1 MGLLQHA
8 NLSLKFRFVC
18 FVVLLLTLTIGVFS
32 YYLLKIQRNQ
42 LMDVTREKLR
52 DVADTIEKSIQTSM
66 EVGRS
71 QDVKRIIETVGS
83 LPDLKQ
89 VRIFSKRGVILISN
103 DPEEVGATIDKEE
116 MELFRQQKFSTVYD
130 IKLLEQP
137 VFRIVRPIMNEPR
150 CYRCHGA
157 NPNQIN
163 GVLEVDVSMQK
174 VHERMASVRRFMTTS
189 TLVTLAVLMV
199 SLLFL
204 VSHLVNRP
212 IQSLITTMRKAER
225 GDITARVIPDD
236 TLEFGELGRNF
247 NSMIT
252 KLQKAQHDLEEMHD
266 QQMERVD
273 RFATIGELAAGI
285 AHEIKNPI
293 AGIGG
298 AIQILMEDFPRND
311 HRREIFEEILKQIDR
326 IDQDIKDLL
335 SYARTAKP
343 TLEEHDI
350 NKVIQQALFLIRDR
364 AAQQRV
370 EVLTELSEKLPSI
383 EIDEKQ
389 IQQVLVNLGL
399 NAIQAMPN
407 GGVLKITSAVDD
419 SSQDPEFAAIR
430 VEDTGRGISPKNI
443 SKIFTPFF
451 TTRHT
456 GTGLGLPISQK
467 IINHHH
473 GTIEVKSQPG
483 DGTCFT
489 LRLPLTRAGFMARG
503 E

>member
-1 MGLLQHA
+1 MGLLRHL
-8 NLSLKFRFVC
+8 NRSLKVRFVV

-32 YYLLKIQRNQ
+32 YYLQEIQRKQ
-42 LMDVTREKLR
+42 LVEITRERLN
-52 DVADTIEKSIQTSM
+52 DIADTIEKSIATSM

-71 QDVKRIIETVGS
+71 QDVRLIIGSVGS
-83 LPDLKQ
+83 LPDLKK
-89 VRIFSKRGVILISN
+89 VRIFSKRGVVLISSN
-103 DPEEVGATIDKEE
+103 PDEVGNLVDKED
-116 MELFRQQKFSTVYD
+116 MDLFHKQKFSTVYD
-130 IKLLEQP
+130 VKLLEQP
-137 VFRIVRPIMNEPR
+137 VFRIIRPIMNEPR
-150 CYRCHGA
+150 CFRCHGT

-163 GVLEVDVSMQK
+163 GVLEVDVLMTK
-174 VHERMASVRRFMTTS
+174 VHERMSSVRRFMITS
-189 TLVTLAVLMV
+189 TLATLAVLMI

-204 VSHLVNRP
+204 LSHLVNRP
-212 IQSLITTMRKAER
+212 IQNLITTMRKAER
-225 GDITARVIPDD
+225 GDITARAVPDE
-236 TLEFGELGRNF
+236 TFEFAELGRNF

-252 KLQKAQHDLEEMHD
+252 RLQKAQENLKEMHA

-298 AIQILMEDFPRND
+298 AIQILMEELPAGD
-311 HRREIFEEILKQIDR
+311 HRREIFEEILKQIER
-326 IDQDIKDLL
+326 IDQDVKDLL

-350 NKVIQQALFLIRDR
+350 NKVIQQAVFLVRDR
-364 AAQQRV
+364 AAQQGVDVRTRV
-370 EVLTELSEKLPSI
+370 GENIPPV

-389 IQQVLVNLGL
+389 IQQVLVNLCL
-399 NAIQAMPN
+399 NAIQAMPD
-407 GGVLKITSAVDD
+407 GGTLYIA
-419 SSQDPEFAAIR
+419 SSMEEGEKAATF
-430 VEDTGRGISPKNI
+430 VKLEVSDTGRGIPSKNI

-467 IINHHH
+467 IINQHG
-473 GTIEVKSQPG
+473 GTIEVKSKPG

-489 LRLPLTRAGFMARG
+489 LKLPLTRTGSMA
-503 E
+503 

>member
-1 MGLLQHA
+1 MGLLQHV
-8 NLSLKFRFVC
+8 NVSLKFRFVC

-32 YYLLKIQRNQ
+32 YYLLKMQRNH
-42 LMDVTREKLR
+42 LMDITRQKLS

-71 QDVKRIIETVGS
+71 QDVTRIIESVSS
-83 LPDLKQ
+83 LPDLNQ
-89 VRIFSKRGVILISN
+89 VRIFSKRGVILISS
-103 DPEEVGATIDKEE
+103 DPEEVGETIDKEE
-116 MELFRQQKFSTVYD
+116 MKLFHRQKFSTVYD
-130 IKLLEQP
+130 LKSLEKP
-137 VFRIVRPIMNEPR
+137 MFRIIRPIMNEPR
-150 CYRCHGA
+150 CFRCHGA
-157 NPNQIN
+157 NPNQMN

-174 VHERMASVRRFMTTS
+174 VHERMTSVRRFMIAS
-189 TLVTLAVLMV
+189 ALAALAVLMG

-204 VSHLVNRP
+204 VSRLVNRP

-225 GDITARVIPDD
+225 GDITARAVPDD
-236 TLEFGELGRNF
+236 TPEFGELGRNF

-252 KLQKAQHDLEEMHD
+252 RLQKAQQDLEQMHE

-298 AIQILMEDFPRND
+298 AIQILMEDLPAED

-326 IDQDIKDLL
+326 IDQDVKDLL

-343 TLEEHDI
+343 TLLEHDV
-350 NKVIQQALFLIRDR
+350 NKVIKQAVFLVRDR

-370 EVLTELSEKLPSI
+370 DVMTQVGENIPPV

-389 IQQVLVNLGL
+389 IQQVLVNICL
-399 NAIQAMPN
+399 NAIQAMPD
-407 GGVLKITSAVDD
+407 GGILKITSSLENDAQGGMFVKL
-419 SSQDPEFAAIR
+419 E
-430 VEDTGRGISPKNI
+430 VEDTGRGISSKHI

-467 IINHHH
+467 IINQHH
-473 GTIEVKSQPG
+473 GTIEVRSKPG

-489 LRLPLTRAGFMARG
+489 LRLPLTRAGSIA
-503 E
+503 

>member
-1 MGLLQHA
+1 MGLLQHV
-8 NLSLKFRFVC
+8 NRSLKFRLVL
-18 FVVLLLTLTIGVFS
+18 FVVLILTLTIGVFS

-42 LMDVTREKLR
+42 LIDVTQEKLN
-52 DVADTIEKSIQTSM
+52 DVADAIEKSIQTSM

-71 QDVKRIIETVGS
+71 QDVKRIIASIGS
-83 LPDLKQ
+83 LPDLQQ
-89 VRIFSKRGVILISN
+89 VRIFSKRGVILISS
-103 DPEEVGATIDKEE
+103 DPEEVGALIARED
-116 MELFRQQKFSTVYD
+116 LAFFHRQKFSTIYD
-130 IKLLEQP
+130 AKLLKEP
-137 VFRIVRPIMNEPR
+137 VFRIIRPIMNEPR

-163 GVLEVDVSMQK
+163 GVLEVNVSMQK
-174 VHERMASVRRFMTTS
+174 VHERMASVKRFMASS

-225 GDITARVIPDD
+225 GDMTARAVPDD

-252 KLQKAQHDLEEMHD
+252 RLQKAQLDLEEMHA

-370 EVLTELSEKLPSI
+370 EVLTELSSNIPPL

-407 GGVLKITSAVDD
+407 GGALKISSSIDD
-419 SSQDPEFAAIR
+419 VSQDPMFAKIL
-430 VEDTGRGISPKNI
+430 VEDTGRGIFPKNI
-443 SKIFTPFF
+443 SRIFTPFF

-467 IINHHH
+467 IMNHHH
-473 GTIEVKSQPG
+473 GTIEVKSKPG

-489 LRLPLTRAGFMARG
+489 LRLPLTRARSMA
-503 E
+503 